1 MQDSQSKT
9 SCYPPPKDPFP
20 AVQLLEKNAKKKHM
34 IQNMIRIKLWFKSE
48 ILPKEIVSSTFIVS
62 EILQLGHKD
71 FKKDQ

>member
-20 AVQLLEKNAKKKHM
+20 AVQLLEKMQIKHM

-48 ILPKEIVSSTFIVS
+48 ILPKEIVSSTFIAS
-62 EILQLGHKD
+62 EILQSGHKD
-71 FKKDQ
+71 LKKDQ

>member
-20 AVQLLEKNAKKKHM
+20 AVQLLEKNAKKHM
-34 IQNMIRIKLWFKSE
+34 IQNMIRIKLWLKSE
-48 ILPKEIVSSTFIVS
+48 IIPKEIVSSTFIVS